1 MGEVWVAIFAP
12 IGVSPDVVKKI
23 QAAMEKTLSKLEVR
37 EKLIAQ
43 GLDLAPVPTAKL
55 GSLLKEELAKW
66 AKIVKA
72 SGAQLD

>member
-1 MGEVWVAIFAP
+1 MGKVL
-12 IGVSPDVVKKI
+12 SRPD
-23 QAAMEKTLSKLEVR
+23 VR

-43 GLDLAPVPTAKL
+43 GLDLSPVAPARLST
-55 GSLLKEELAKW
+55 LLKEEIVKW